1 MKTENLV
8 YNIQNFQSTKTPK
21 GKMREQITAMSAR
34 PVFRGNNVQGYDN
47 FEVNKSVTKT
57 TAGQNPSGR
66 LSFKGAPV
74 QTVARVLRDNTS
86 ASQVVAKTI
95 GEKFAVNKW
104 FNKFLDILADNS
116 LFADAIFALGLTT
129 IARPASIYI
138 IPAKN
143 QHEKKKNN
151 YQVAHSISTGILG
164 LATTFA
170 VAEPVKRGV
179 KKLMNNPS
187 KYMKKDASYIKEN
200 ARVFKETAGRLH
212 QPIFLPLRAALTI
225 AIVPPILKMFGL
237 SKTVEDVKPSDKAKV
252 DYSFMSFKGAD
263 SKSFKGFAKVKSSY
277 DKASDRIAKANNST
291 PSFKGAG
298 AMVTE
303 GIAKGVGKLA
313 DTNKFKQ
320 FILWFKDQKN
330 WFPHLIAGESLWLS
344 GFYMQQTAKSKTIEK
359 DQKLPMI
366 LNQGITAA
374 LCTWGA
380 YKLDGVIN
388 DKLNKYKEVY
398 KRMNPDMVRK
408 SNLYEGLLKR
418 YANNPEILEKLAN
431 ADKYKPL
438 KEANKTLNN
447 KLIGIRL
454 LGPIVIF
461 TTIYRFVG
469 PVVVTPFA
477 NWISEKIQPHKKSA

>member
-8 YNIQNFQSTKTPK
+8 YNIQNFQTINKPK
-21 GKMREQITAMSAR
+21 GKMREQINDSNTR
-34 PVFRGNNVQGYDN
+34 PVFRGSNVYGYDN
-47 FEVNKSVTKT
+47 FEMNKSATKT

-66 LSFKGAPV
+66 LSFKGAPL
-74 QTVARVLRDNTS
+74 QMA
-86 ASQVVAKTI
+86 AKPAAQIVAKTF
-95 GEKFAVNKW
+95 GEKLAVNKY

-116 LFADAIFALGLTT
+116 LIADALIALGLTT

-138 IPAKN
+138 IPTKDPV
-143 QHEKKKNN
+143 EKKKNN
-151 YQVAHSISTGILG
+151 YQVAHSIATGVLG
-164 LATTFA
+164 LATTIA

-237 SKTVEDVKPSDKAKV
+237 SKTVKDVKPSDKAKV

-263 SKSFKGFAKVKSSY
+263 SKSFKGFTRVKSSF
-277 DKASDRIAKANNST
+277 DKASDNIMARKNSAN

-298 AMVTE
+298 ALVTE

-313 DTNKFKQ
+313 DTNGFRN
-320 FILWFKDQKN
+320 FIEWFKEKKN

-344 GFYMQQTAKSKTIEK
+344 GFYMQQTAKSKSIEK

-366 LNQGITAA
+366 LNQGITAG

-388 DKLNKYKEVY
+388 SRLDKYKEVY
-398 KRMNPDMVRK
+398 KRMNPQLSEEVMNR
-408 SNLYEGLLKR
+408 R
-418 YANNPEILEKLAN
+418 
-431 ADKYKPL
+431 
-438 KEANKTLNN
+438 
-447 KLIGIRL
+447 LIGIRL

-469 PVVVTPFA
+469 PVVVTPVA
-477 NWISEKIQPHKKSA
+477 NWISEKIQPHKKAA